1 MLSNSTKGLSSRN
14 PHHQSPKL
22 NHFHPKCRRTSRSI
36 LKFGEVAQSANVIAN
51 TIDSFRA
58 LALQVTC
65 HAVNQ
70 ASNRQE
76 ARSLMQQSISRLSQ
90 QIAASIAFIGMDC
103 KLIVLPEYFL
113 TGFPMGESLAVW
125 AEKACLEMDGAEYE
139 SLGKIAQKHD
149 IFLAGNAYELD
160 PNFSGLYFQTCFV
173 LDPSG
178 SIVLRYRRL
187 NSMFAPT
194 PHDVWDKYLDC
205 YGLDGVFPVAKT
217 AIGNLAALA
226 SEEILYPEVAR
237 CLALRGAEIF
247 LHSTSEVYGKELS
260 PKEAAK
266 IARAVENMAYI
277 VSSNT
282 AGIANISIPIASAD
296 GGSKIVDYR
305 GLVLVETGSGESM
318 AAFAEI
324 DLAALRRYRRRPG
337 LNNLLSRQRLEL
349 YAQSY
354 SQSHIYPA
362 NTMLDQVVDRKHFIQ
377 TQQETIERLAQ
388 LGII

>member
-1 MLSNSTKGLSSRN
+1 M
-14 PHHQSPKL
+14 
-22 NHFHPKCRRTSRSI
+22 
-36 LKFGEVAQSANVIAN
+36 AAN
-51 TIDSFRA
+51 TEMIDSFRA

-65 HAVNQ
+65 RAVNQ

-76 ARSLMQQSISRLSQ
+76 ARSLMQETISRLGQ
-90 QIAASIAFIGMDC
+90 QIAASIAFIGFDC
-103 KLIVLPEYFL
+103 KLVVLPEYFL
-113 TGFPMGESLAVW
+113 TGFPIGESLAVW
-125 AEKACLEMDGAEYE
+125 AQKACLEMDGAEYE
-139 SLGKIAQKHD
+139 ALGQIAQKQG
-149 IFLAGNAYELD
+149 IFIAGNAYELD
-160 PNFSGLYFQTCFV
+160 RNFPGLYFQTSFV

-205 YGLDGVFPVAKT
+205 YGLEGVFPVAKT
-217 AIGNLAALA
+217 EIGNLAAIA

-237 CLALRGAEIF
+237 CLAMRGAEIF
-247 LHSTSEVYGKELS
+247 LHSTSEVSGNTLT
-260 PKEAAK
+260 PKNAAK
-266 IARAVENMAYI
+266 ISRAVENMAYVI
-277 VSSNT
+277 SANS
-282 AGIANISIPIASAD
+282 AGIANIPIPTASTD

-305 GLVLVETGSGESM
+305 GLILAETGSGESM

-349 YAQSY
+349 YAESY
-354 SQSHIYPA
+354 RQSHFYPA
-362 NTMLDQVVDRKHFIQ
+362 NTMLEGEVDRKHFIQ
-377 TQQETIERLAQ
+377 TQRETIERLIK